1 MVDVFLLLIFII
13 GIYYILRYRFNL
25 KKAAETS
32 KDALYPKSK
41 EEFSS
46 ILLPGEWLEMEPLT
60 KDSKSYKV
68 VKWGTYASMILLI
81 LLLGAV
87 LATDW
92 LDSRSFFTV
101 YFFFIIIS
109 AIKHRG
115 NFFILPKGI
124 ILNARYYPVSEV
136 KHYEIEKIKRWHE
149 LYGLDER
156 ADNGYKLSFKI
167 RNKVIQPNYVIIEND
182 EQLGKI
188 KGLLEEKGV
197 TGA

>member
-1 MVDVFLLLIFII
+1 MTRQFPFSEKWPSGFDSPFLPGSQPLQVLNSLENQGLISNIVYEIMAGVRGGKGGVKVVDVFLLLIFII

-92 LDSRSFFTV
+92 LDSRSFLR
-101 YFFFIIIS
+101 FISFLLSS
-109 AIKHRG
+109 A
-115 NFFILPKGI
+115 L
-124 ILNARYYPVSEV
+124 SS
-136 KHYEIEKIKRWHE
+136 IEE
-149 LYGLDER
+149 TFLYCRR
-156 ADNGYKLSFKI
+156 ALS
-167 RNKVIQPNYVIIEND
+167 
-182 EQLGKI
+182 
-188 KGLLEEKGV
+188 
-197 TGA
+197 